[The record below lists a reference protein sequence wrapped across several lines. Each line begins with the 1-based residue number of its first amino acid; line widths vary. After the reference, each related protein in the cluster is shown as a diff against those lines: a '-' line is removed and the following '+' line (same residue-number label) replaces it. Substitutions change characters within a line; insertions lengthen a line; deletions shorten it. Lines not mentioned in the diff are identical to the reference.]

1 MIKKTVYIP
10 TVASVQEF
18 NRICSHF
25 DCEMDLSQS
34 KYMVDAK
41 SIMGIFS
48 LNLEETLELTAYTDE
63 EEEVEKA
70 FDKFL
75 VKK

>member
-1 MIKKTVYIP
+1 MVKLKVYIP

-18 NRICSHF
+18 NRICSRF
-25 DCEMDLSQS
+25 DCDMDLSQS

-48 LNLEETLELTAYTDE
+48 LDLEKNLELMAYTE
-63 EEEVEKA
+63 EKEEVEKA
-70 FDKFL
+70 FEKFI
-75 VKK
+75 VKE